1 MDAENRAVV
10 RRIVPNMGMV
20 EEVKTL
26 ATAGTVPGRDRTV
39 EEFDMLKHTPRPT
52 ANRTIVRKLAG
63 AWFTTCPCGYLWRS
77 THHRLALLFAVEHKC
92 GRRA

>member
-1 MDAENRAVV
+1 MSAKNGLSV
-10 RRIVPNMGMV
+10 RGVTTNGRTIEGA
-20 EEVKTL
+20 KTL
-26 ATAGTVPGRDRTV
+26 ATAGTVPGRDRTI

-63 AWFTTCPCGYLWRS
+63 AWFTACPCGYLWRS

>member
-1 MDAENRAVV
+1 M
-10 RRIVPNMGMV
+10 P
-20 EEVKTL
+20 
-26 ATAGTVPGRDRTV
+26 
-39 EEFDMLKHTPRPT
+39 KHTPRPT

-63 AWFTTCPCGYLWRS
+63 AWFTACPCGYLWRS